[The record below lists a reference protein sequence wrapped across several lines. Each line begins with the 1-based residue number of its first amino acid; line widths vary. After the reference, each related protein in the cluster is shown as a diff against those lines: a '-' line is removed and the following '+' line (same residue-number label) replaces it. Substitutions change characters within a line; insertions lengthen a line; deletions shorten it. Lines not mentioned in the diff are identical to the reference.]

1 MNKYTFAEFIENKN
15 INEVAEYMTG
25 DDPSI
30 TIHDIDG
37 RNYLAKHKELG
48 YLLNFQ
54 YDYHLNSPKI
64 SATSFTHEKDRED
77 KGYNVSVEGD
87 FDSNQKSKLLGS
99 YIAAVAKFINTH
111 KPGTLNFENA
121 FEKVSSEMRDIVP
134 LMQKSLKTI
143 AMKNNM
149 FLLNNKMMN
158 KDALENL
165 NRNVKSGKDYAG
177 LDWQKRLQGD
187 VDDKVQSI
195 KDLRQQSML
204 DKRSSIEKTKEFMA
218 QQRGESDAKKQA
230 RAERLALKPTTQ
242 QPTAEPTQKKSWLG
256 RMFGK

>member
-1 MNKYTFAEFIENKN
+1 MKYTFSEFIENKN

-25 DDPSI
+25 DDPNI

-37 RNYLAKHKELG
+37 RNYLANHKELG
-48 YLLNFQ
+48 KLLNFQ
-54 YDYHLNSPKI
+54 YDYHLNSPKM
-64 SATSFTHEKDRED
+64 SATSFTNEKDRED
-77 KGYNVSVEGD
+77 KGYIVTMEKD

-99 YIAAVAKFINTH
+99 YIAAVAKFINTY
-111 KPGTLNFENA
+111 KPGTLNFEHTY
-121 FEKVSSEMRDIVP
+121 EKVNSEMRDIIP
-134 LMQKSLKTI
+134 LMQKSLKTM

-149 FLLNNKMMN
+149 FFLNNKMMN

-195 KDLRQQSML
+195 KDTRQQSML
-204 DKRSSIEKTKEFMA
+204 DKRASIEKTKDFMA
-218 QQRGESDAKKQA
+218 QQRGEFDAKRQA
-230 RAERLALKPTTQ
+230 RADRLAPKPNPQ
-242 QPTAEPTQKKSWLG
+242 QPTAEPAQKKSWLG